1 MAHGKRWNVEIT
13 WLDDNE
19 NEAVTSYNSWEKHDE
34 VVNAVADAVAK
45 FCKATYHPT
54 IIGTYVEMHCLTCG
68 YESEKDPHFA
78 RTYVCKCD
86 RGLAEEMNKV
96 QE

>member
-13 WLDDNE
+13 WLDDEE
-19 NEAVTSYNSWEKHDE
+19 NEATTSYNSWEKNDE

-68 YESEKDPHFA
+68 YESEKEPYFA

-86 RGLAEEMNKV
+86 RGFAEEMNKV

>member
-68 YESEKDPHFA
+68 YESENEPYFA

-86 RGLAEEMNKV
+86 KDLVDEMNKV

>member
-13 WLDDNE
+13 WLDDEE
-19 NEAVTSYNSWEKHDE
+19 NEATTSYNSWDKNDE
-34 VVNAVADAVAK
+34 VVNAVSDAVAK

-54 IIGTYVEMHCLTCG
+54 IIGTYVEMYCHTCG
-68 YESEKDPHFA
+68 YESEKEPFFA

-86 RGLAEEMNKV
+86 LDHAKEMNKL